1 LDILLSELFLIA
13 FWFNPFVWFYKKAI
27 LQNLEFIA
35 DNQAVKS
42 SKNKV
47 NYQKTL
53 LKVTLNPN
61 ELALANS
68 FFQPLIKKRIIM
80 LNKNQSKNINL
91 LKYAFILPV
100 LTVFVTKFQTKVV
113 AQTKQP

>member
-68 FFQPLIKKRIIM
+68 FFQPLIKKRIMM
-80 LNKNQSKNINL
+80 LNKNQSEKSQLWKYLVVFPL
-91 LKYAFILPV
+91 LAM
-100 LTVFVTKFQTKVV
+100 FVMQFQT
-113 AQTKQP
+113 